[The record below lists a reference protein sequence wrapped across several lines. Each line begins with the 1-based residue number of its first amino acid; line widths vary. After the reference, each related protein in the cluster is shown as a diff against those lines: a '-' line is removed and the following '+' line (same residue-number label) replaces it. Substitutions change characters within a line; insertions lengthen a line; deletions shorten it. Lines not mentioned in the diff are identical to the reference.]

1 MKVSKQFTVA
11 VFSAIFVLLMTDV
24 SSAQI
29 FGHGQETDSP
39 KYEKELFKDLKYRNI
54 GPYRGGRS
62 VAVSG
67 HASQPYTYYTGFTG
81 GGVYKTT
88 DGGSSWINVSDDYF
102 KTGSVGAISV
112 APSDAN
118 VIYAGMGETDI
129 RGNMS
134 AGDGMYKS
142 TDAGKTWKHIGLGE
156 SQFIGDIEV
165 HPANDD
171 VLWVAAMGQIFGEE
185 GNEERGVYK
194 SIDGGKTW
202 KKVLYRNGKTGAV
215 DIAVDP
221 NNPRILFAALWEAYR
236 NPWEMSS
243 GGEGSGLFRS
253 KDGGETWE
261 EISKFPG
268 MPKGLLG
275 KIGVAV
281 SPANSNRVWAII
293 ENQNGGG
300 LFRSENG
307 GDTWRRITADR
318 NLRQRAWYYSKVIA
332 DPKNENGVY
341 VLNVGFWKST
351 DGGSTFSRIGT
362 PHGDHH
368 DLWIDPNDPQR
379 MVIGDDGG
387 GQVTYNGGEGWSS
400 YYTSATAQIY
410 QVTTDNQ
417 FPYMIYGAQQDNS
430 TFAIKNR
437 TSGFGID
444 ESDWWPVA
452 GGESGYIAPDPEDPN
467 VTFGGS
473 YGGYLNKYDKELGLS
488 DRVDVWPDNP
498 MGAGAEDLKYR
509 FQWTFP
515 IIFSP
520 HNPDVLYTT
529 SQHVHR
535 STDEGMS
542 WETISDDLTRNDKEK
557 QKESGGPITK
567 DDTSVEYYNTIFT
580 FVESPIQ
587 EGTFWAGSDDGLI
600 HISRDNG
607 STWENVTPKGL
618 PETMISIIDASH
630 HDAGTAYFAAT
641 RYKFNDFAP
650 MVYKTTNYG
659 KSWKKI
665 TNGIPAMD
673 FTRVVREDPNK
684 QGLLYAG
691 TETGVYVSFD
701 AGENWQDLQLN
712 LPAVPIT
719 DLAVHKRDKDLVV
732 ATQGRSFWVLDDLP
746 VLHQMSDQI
755 AKAEN
760 HLFQPEKTYLFGGP
774 SFSRPG
780 ATIGQNPER
789 GAVFYYTLKN
799 DVEEEIKLEIMD
811 PSGNTIRT
819 YSSVKDDN
827 DRPVKESSTF
837 YEEENQTRPSVV
849 AADAGL
855 NKFVWGLD
863 YPDVTRIDGTQ
874 ILWAGNTSGPSAIP
888 GTYTVKMHI
897 GDDMVGERTFEVVK
911 DPRLTSVSQQDFV
924 AQFELVKTVK
934 AKLDTTHKTI
944 NRIREVRK
952 ELNEIMA
959 EAKDNEELQEK
970 AKTMLKAMSEIENE
984 LIQTKAESGQDVLN
998 FQIKLNNKLAALAST
1013 IATGYGRP
1021 TQQQYAVFEDL
1032 AGKVDVQFERLQAV
1046 WDGEYENIIQEFESK
1061 GGKIQN

>member
-11 VFSAIFVLLMTDV
+11 VFTAIFVILMADV
-24 SSAQI
+24 STAQI
-29 FGHGQETDSP
+29 FGHGEETDSP
-39 KYEKELFKDLKYRNI
+39 KFKKELFKDLKYRNI

-67 HASQPYTYYTGFTG
+67 HASQPYTFYTGFTG

-88 DGGSSWINVSDDYF
+88 DGGSSWINISDDYF

-165 HPANDD
+165 HPADD
-171 VLWVAAMGQIFGEE
+171 EILWVAAMGQIFGEE

-194 SIDGGKTW
+194 SIDGGKSW
-202 KKVLYRNGKTGAV
+202 KKVLYRDSKTGAV

-236 NPWEMSS
+236 NPWAMSS

-261 EISKFPG
+261 EISTFPG

-293 ENQNGGG
+293 ENKNGGG
-300 LFRSENG
+300 LFRSENA
-307 GDTWRRITADR
+307 GDTWRRISADR

-341 VLNVGFWKST
+341 VLNVGFHKST
-351 DGGSTFSRIGT
+351 DGGSSFSRIGT

-379 MVIGDDGG
+379 MIIGDDGG

-430 TFAIKNR
+430 TFAIRNR
-437 TSGFGID
+437 TSGFGIS

-515 IIFSP
+515 IIISP
-520 HNPDVLYTT
+520 HNPDVMYTT

-567 DDTSVEYYNTIFT
+567 DDTSVEYYNTIFA

-607 STWENVTPKGL
+607 KTWENVTPKGL

-641 RYKFNDFAP
+641 RYKFNDFQP
-650 MVYKTTNYG
+650 MIYKTTNFG

-673 FTRVVREDPNK
+673 FTRAVREDPNK
-684 QGLLYAG
+684 KGLLYAG
-691 TETGVYVSFD
+691 TETGLYVSFD

-712 LPAVPIT
+712 LPPVPVT

-746 VLHQMSDQI
+746 VLHQMSDEI

-774 SFSRPG
+774 SFSSPG
-780 ATIGQNPER
+780 STVGQNPER

-799 DVEEEIKLEIMD
+799 NIEEEIKLEIID

-819 YSSVKDDN
+819 YSSKKDAN
-827 DRPVKESSTF
+827 DKPVKESSTF
-837 YEEENQTRPSVV
+837 YEEENRTRSSVV

-863 YPDVTRIDGTQ
+863 YPDVTRIDGVQ

-888 GTYTVKMHI
+888 GTYKVKMHI
-897 GDDMVGERTFEVVK
+897 GDDVVGERSFDVVK
-911 DPRLTSVSQQDFV
+911 DPRLKNVSQQDFV
-924 AQFELVKTVK
+924 AQFELVKTIK

-952 ELNEIMA
+952 EINEIMA
-959 EAKDNEELQEK
+959 EAKGDDELQEK
-970 AKTMLKAMSEIENE
+970 AKTMLDAMSEIENE

-1013 IATGYGRP
+1013 VATGYGRP
-1021 TQQQYAVFEDL
+1021 TKQQYGVYDDL
-1032 AGKVDVQFERLQAV
+1032 AGKVDVQFKRLQAV